1 MQFRESLQVE
11 RERLQAQYEVV
22 QELARQRPLQLDDM
36 AYKDILLR
44 DHMSRMMSMQGAA
57 ELHAREQ
64 AQIPPAGPTP
74 PFYNIA
80 NCPPGTPEPPQDLWK
95 LAGLRH

>member
-22 QELARQRPLQLDDM
+22 RELARQRPLRLDDM
-36 AYKDILLR
+36 ARKDILLR

-57 ELHAREQ
+57 EAPRL
-64 AQIPPAGPTP
+64 
-74 PFYNIA
+74 
-80 NCPPGTPEPPQDLWK
+80 
-95 LAGLRH
+95 